1 MDLMR
6 SKNGDDEWVLGVG
19 IKTDKNDG
27 SLKSPERVNPGD
39 DFLIEYAE

>member
-1 MDLMR
+1 MKVMDLMR

-27 SLKSPERVNPGD
+27 RSEVSRKSQPT
-39 DFLIEYAE
+39 